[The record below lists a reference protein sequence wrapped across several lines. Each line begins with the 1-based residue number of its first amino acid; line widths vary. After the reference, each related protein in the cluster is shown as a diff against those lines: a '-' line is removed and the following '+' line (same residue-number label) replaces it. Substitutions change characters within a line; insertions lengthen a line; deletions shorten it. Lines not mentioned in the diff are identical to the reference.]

1 MNSFIHVFNT
11 LSGYYFYDVNKN
23 DTVKVGK
30 DLFEYL
36 GNNKNDINISHELI
50 EEINQLKRMGYLS
63 EKRVKKIEHPMTPFV
78 SSYLERK
85 VGKITLQVTQNCNL
99 RCSYCP
105 YTSNAGGNRVHNSK
119 RMSFDTAVKSLEM
132 IKARSIDLDEILIS
146 FYGGEPLLEFEL
158 IKKIVKY
165 SKENFEGKKI
175 FFSMTTNGT
184 LLNKDILL
192 FLVENNFVITL
203 SLDGPQE
210 INDKNRKFH
219 NSDKSVFNEVVFWIE
234 YILRVYP
241 DYKYKIGINMVI
253 DPQNKLS
260 EYNALFQNYPIFKK
274 IRVSATIADD
284 FYSNIKQIK
293 TDEFIQECSY
303 AKFLTYLSVF
313 ENLKLDTLELY
324 EILFSEQIR
333 KDAEG
338 FKISDGLPDVFAPS
352 GPCIPGDTKI
362 FVNVSGNIF
371 PCERVSETI
380 KSNRIGTI
388 VNGFDLHQTIKVLN
402 VAMQNEEYCKNC
414 FAFRGCSNCVKY
426 FENAEIDASNLRK
439 RCQTVK
445 RNFQNELISKTYIR
459 EITQL

>member
-1 MNSFIHVFNT
+1 
-11 LSGYYFYDVNKN
+11 
-23 DTVKVGK
+23 
-30 DLFEYL
+30 
-36 GNNKNDINISHELI
+36 
-50 EEINQLKRMGYLS
+50 
-63 EKRVKKIEHPMTPFV
+63 
-78 SSYLERK
+78 
-85 VGKITLQVTQNCNL
+85 
-99 RCSYCP
+99 
-105 YTSNAGGNRVHNSK
+105 
-119 RMSFDTAVKSLEM
+119 
-132 IKARSIDLDEILIS
+132 
-146 FYGGEPLLEFEL
+146 
-158 IKKIVKY
+158 
-165 SKENFEGKKI
+165 
-175 FFSMTTNGT
+175 
-184 LLNKDILL
+184 
-192 FLVENNFVITL
+192 
-203 SLDGPQE
+203 
-210 INDKNRKFH
+210 
-219 NSDKSVFNEVVFWIE
+219 
-234 YILRVYP
+234 
-241 DYKYKIGINMVI
+241 
-253 DPQNKLS
+253 
-260 EYNALFQNYPIFKK
+260 
-274 IRVSATIADD
+274 
-284 FYSNIKQIK
+284 
-293 TDEFIQECSY
+293 
-303 AKFLTYLSVF
+303 
-313 ENLKLDTLELY
+313 LELY